1 MSSYGRIRD
10 VCGNP
15 IPYGNPYA
23 TVIMTTV
30 AYYVA
35 YYVAYH
41 AGTVEVIPGGGGNG
55 GCLVWLSIYDV
66 TFSGEG
72 ERSHILTMSF
82 MDLR

>member
-1 MSSYGRIRD
+1 MGFMSSYGRIRD

-35 YYVAYH
+35 YYVAYFG
-41 AGTVEVIPGGGGNG
+41 GTVEVIPGGGVVVFSVCRS
-55 GCLVWLSIYDV
+55 CLNV
-66 TFSGEG
+66 
-72 ERSHILTMSF
+72 HI
-82 MDLR
+82 